1 MADSLI
7 IKIDGDASGYQKE
20 LNKMKAGVEEVNKI
34 AKGVVLG
41 VSAVGGAVIGMGVKF
56 NAQMEQYKAGL
67 TTLLGDTQKATNM
80 LSELKS
86 FASKTPFEL
95 GDLASATTTLLS
107 FGESSELIMD
117 DLKMLGDIS
126 LGNKEKFSGL
136 ALVFGQVQS
145 QGKLMGQDLL
155 QMINNG
161 FNPLQII
168 SEKTGESMSSLKD
181 KMSKGQISFEMIAD
195 AMKAATSEGG
205 KFYNA
210 METQSKTFTGQVST
224 LKDNINALF
233 GAMTEDVS
241 EALSEDVLPW
251 LIDQVEELNKA
262 WEDGRL
268 QEHIKGAA
276 VALTAFGT
284 AVIALNLV
292 MFANDIYSVVKGVQ
306 GFTAATK
313 AGTTAQKL
321 FNAELLKNP
330 YTLAAMALA
339 ALVAGVITY
348 AATHKSAS
356 QEIVDSLK
364 GIKQSYE
371 EEIKAIDENMSAS
384 LAEAEV
390 AMTLKDSLYEMDAQL
405 KSGTLTQEEATETQ
419 EQFNVAA
426 NKLNEIIPG
435 ITASLYD
442 ETGAINIQEGSVN
455 ALTESYYKLARA
467 KALANAYEA
476 KMTATATS
484 LIDAEEAQK
493 QAQANYDNA
502 KTRFYEN
509 TGTNYDDFVNG
520 TATGFVN
527 AGNIQMVKETEAAL
541 NSATDVVSGLNAKLE
556 EYTNS
561 YTMTMST
568 ISEETEEGG
577 KKVERVVSTTAGNAV
592 KKADDASKKLEEL
605 RENELDDIKFMHDMG
620 EMSDREYYKA
630 LAVYRDKYF
639 ERGSAEWKDFT
650 KEIYSYQKGLYEDSV
665 DLIESM
671 QEEAQEA
678 IDNLKKTKQEI
689 ANTLKETTKDTYYT
703 ITFPFQGVQHSLAKL
718 ADVGADNKNLEKY
731 NQMLD
736 ELFAREENLPDFILT
751 KLAGMNLTEGMDYVS
766 ALLRASDKEFE
777 EYISNLSEQDKYT
790 GLIADKLT
798 KGETERLKENI
809 EKVFGTLPEDF
820 FEIGIESSE
829 QFTEGFIEMIK
840 SKMAEAKQV
849 IESSLANISLNIQ
862 VQADSRGGIVN
873 NYSST
878 YNIQPSNTSTTEQ
891 LAAIRGAETL
901 ERMRGTK

>member
-7 IKIDGDASGYQKE
+7 VRIDGDASGYQKE
-20 LNKMKAGVEEVNKI
+20 LNKIKEGVGEVNKI

-41 VSAVGGAVIGMGVKF
+41 VGAVGGAVIGMGVKF
-56 NAQMEQYKAGL
+56 NAQMEQYRAGL
-67 TTLLGDTQKATNM
+67 TTLLGDTQKANDM
-80 LSELKS
+80 LADLKS
-86 FASKTPFEL
+86 FAAKTPFEL
-95 GDLASATTTLLS
+95 GDLASATNVLLS
-107 FGESSELIMD
+107 FGESSELVMN

-126 LGNKEKFSGL
+126 LGNKEKFQGL

-195 AMKAATSEGG
+195 AMKTATSEGG

-276 VALTAFGT
+276 VVLAMFGT
-284 AVIALNLV
+284 AVVALNLA
-292 MFANDIYSVVKGVQ
+292 MFINDIYSMAKGVQ

-313 AGTTAQKL
+313 AGTAAQKL
-321 FNAELLKNP
+321 MNLELIKNP

-339 ALVAGVITY
+339 TLVAGMVTY

-356 QEIVDSLK
+356 QGIIDS
-364 GIKQSYE
+364 IKDIRQSHE
-371 EEIKAIDENMSAS
+371 ESIKAINDNMSAS

-390 AMTLKDSLYEMDAQL
+390 AKTLKESLYEMDAQL
-405 KSGTLTQEEATETQ
+405 KSGTLTQEEATEIQ
-419 EQFNVAA
+419 KNFNAA
-426 NKLNEIIPG
+426 ADKLNEIIPG
-435 ITASLYD
+435 ITDKLYD
-442 ETGAINIQEGSVN
+442 ETGAIDIQYNSVN
-455 ALTESYYKLARA
+455 ELTAAYYDLAVA
-467 KALANAYEA
+467 KATAAAYDEKLKETQKA
-476 KMTATATS
+476 
-484 LIDAEEAQK
+484 LIDAREK
-493 QAQANYDNA
+493 RD
-502 KTRFYEN
+502 
-509 TGTNYDDFVNG
+509 
-520 TATGFVN
+520 
-527 AGNIQMVKETEAAL
+527 AA
-541 NSATDVVSGLNAKLE
+541 LE
-556 EYTNS
+556 EYNNKS
-561 YTMTMST
+561 EPYNKYRSGEASSGGLDAWMSK
-568 ISEETEEGG
+568 SEVTQAADAFNKAQGLVNELEGKIEG
-577 KKVERVVSTTAGNAV
+577 YKDDYLNAAKELSELTKNTVGEFKREVSGAAGTTV
-592 KKADDASKKLEEL
+592 KTADDTSKKLEQL
-605 RENELDDIKFMHDMG
+605 RKDELDDIKYMHDMG

-639 ERGSAEWKDFT
+639 EKGSEEWKDFT
-650 KEIYSYQKGLYEDSV
+650 REIYDYQKGLYEYSV

-678 IDNLKKTKQEI
+678 IENLKQTKDSI

-703 ITFPFQGVQHSLAKL
+703 ITFPFGEVQQSLTKL

-736 ELFAREENLPDFILT
+736 ELFAREENLPDFILD
-751 KLAGMNLTEGMDYVS
+751 KLSGMNLTEGMDYVS

-777 EYISNLSEQDKYT
+777 EYISNLSKQDDLT

-798 KGETERLKENI
+798 KSETEKLKEDI
-809 EKVFGTLPEDF
+809 EKAFGTLPEGF
-820 FEIGIESSE
+820 FDIGSESSE
-829 QFTEGFIEMIK
+829 QFSAGFIEMIK

-849 IESSLANISLNIQ
+849 IESSLADISLNIQ

-878 YNIQPSNTSTTEQ
+878 YNIQPSDSSTAGQ
-891 LAAIRGAETL
+891 LSAVRAADTL
-901 ERMRGTK
+901 NRMRGGN